1 MGTHELAASL
11 EATETFLR
19 VLASNTLPFRSVLA
33 VERLSLEGA
42 RRLLTPGWA
51 RAGQPLHDED
61 DAEADS
67 QGEEVSYVEEDE
79 QPEPQED
86 QDLNSEHPPEP
97 DDLGRY
103 FRYATPA
110 PAPVAA
116 APTAS
121 RSAGP
126 SFVDFDGPVA
136 LNAEDESEADP
147 GSAEGEGA
155 EDDRE
160 ASGFS
165 GDESDDSMHAF
176 DDEEVTFVADASEIA
191 RLREAAAPT
200 PVRAARTRMPLPPRL
215 DEQATPVP
223 PVPPVPTSGRAAPPR
238 TAPPAPVRT
247 APPAPTRTAPPTPPR
262 SAPPA
267 QPRAFPTAPSAPP
280 PPTRSVSP
288 PPGRSTL
295 PPIAPVSRSV
305 PPTTAR
311 VMIGAPPAIVDVD
324 DAGDED
330 LFAEETYV
338 EPSPPPVI
346 RLGTPR
352 PAIERTPAP
361 SAARLPVAA
370 TLRTPAATPLR
381 AGGPSARVTAGL
393 YGDPSV
399 PRIRDAADQRPRAAA
414 IQINADQGTGRV
426 LGQEEEEEAIEIGD
440 LGDYG
445 EEEVEDAGSGEFRLD
460 VQQYDDAPDE
470 EPEEEMNED
479 TDETGEPL
487 SDDSSA
493 NRMAA
498 NEVYAALM
506 RARESVEAGDLARGA
521 ELYSD
526 LIDLDPGNVDA
537 QIGRGRLFL
546 DLGDF
551 SRSMSDFMT
560 AEDLAPD
567 SPEPQIAVGDL
578 YFARKD
584 YRKAISFFDSAL
596 EKEPNHAMA
605 LCRRGISHYYRK
617 NHPVALQDLS
627 RAYQL
632 DPEIP
637 NIQTYL
643 SMAKKRSGR

>member
-1 MGTHELAASL
+1 
-11 EATETFLR
+11 
-19 VLASNTLPFRSVLA
+19 
-33 VERLSLEGA
+33 
-42 RRLLTPGWA
+42 
-51 RAGQPLHDED
+51 
-61 DAEADS
+61 
-67 QGEEVSYVEEDE
+67 
-79 QPEPQED
+79 
-86 QDLNSEHPPEP
+86 
-97 DDLGRY
+97 
-103 FRYATPA
+103 
-110 PAPVAA
+110 
-116 APTAS
+116 
-121 RSAGP
+121 
-126 SFVDFDGPVA
+126 
-136 LNAEDESEADP
+136 
-147 GSAEGEGA
+147 
-155 EDDRE
+155 
-160 ASGFS
+160 
-165 GDESDDSMHAF
+165 
-176 DDEEVTFVADASEIA
+176 
-191 RLREAAAPT
+191 
-200 PVRAARTRMPLPPRL
+200 
-215 DEQATPVP
+215 
-223 PVPPVPTSGRAAPPR
+223 
-238 TAPPAPVRT
+238 
-247 APPAPTRTAPPTPPR
+247 
-262 SAPPA
+262 
-267 QPRAFPTAPSAPP
+267 
-280 PPTRSVSP
+280 
-288 PPGRSTL
+288 
-295 PPIAPVSRSV
+295 
-305 PPTTAR
+305 
-311 VMIGAPPAIVDVD
+311 MIGAPPAIVDVD